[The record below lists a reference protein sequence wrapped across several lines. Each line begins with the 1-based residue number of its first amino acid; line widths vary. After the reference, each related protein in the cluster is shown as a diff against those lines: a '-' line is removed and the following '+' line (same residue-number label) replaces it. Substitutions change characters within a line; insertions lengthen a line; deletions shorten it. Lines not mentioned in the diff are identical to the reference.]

1 MFGVWPDSKCIS
13 LKYRRCHLPDMEEN
27 WNNYK
32 WPHSDAWYNKNTSGR
47 WRRVLVFLCFSFVI
61 KYAVQQRSPEVSKMA
76 LSLKSNVAVAHPT
89 TSGWSHISRVY
100 IRWVF
105 CSGSLFH
112 LNWIVFNATV
122 FLCIWTQSELG
133 FSSEG
138 AAAAMMANLL
148 KSATKWSRSP
158 LIPDTGRRTQI
169 FWLRSAM

>member
-1 MFGVWPDSKCIS
+1 MIY
-13 LKYRRCHLPDMEEN
+13 LAN
-27 WNNYK
+27 WKDLVVGKVVCN
-32 WPHSDAWYNKNTSGR
+32 HQSD
-47 WRRVLVFLCFSFVI
+47 
-61 KYAVQQRSPEVSKMA
+61 
-76 LSLKSNVAVAHPT
+76 
-89 TSGWSHISRVY
+89 HISHGFIYDGFSARGY
-100 IRWVF
+100 
-105 CSGSLFH
+105 SGSLFH

>member
-1 MFGVWPDSKCIS
+1 MWQWLTLQHQAD
-13 LKYRRCHLPDMEEN
+13 
-27 WNNYK
+27 
-32 WPHSDAWYNKNTSGR
+32 
-47 WRRVLVFLCFSFVI
+47 
-61 KYAVQQRSPEVSKMA
+61 
-76 LSLKSNVAVAHPT
+76 
-89 TSGWSHISRVY
+89 HISQGFIYDGFSARGY
-100 IRWVF
+100 
-105 CSGSLFH
+105 SGSLFH

-169 FWLRSAM
+169 CNVAQMSTLQGLQHVSDITVCSKH